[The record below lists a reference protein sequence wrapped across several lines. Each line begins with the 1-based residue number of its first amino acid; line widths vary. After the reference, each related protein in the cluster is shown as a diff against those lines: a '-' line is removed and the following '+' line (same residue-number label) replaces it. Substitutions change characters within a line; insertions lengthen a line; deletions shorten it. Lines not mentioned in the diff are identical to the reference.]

1 MVSRIYPTYPLNHI
15 WCPVVD
21 TTFPTAESWHRVIV
35 VVQSPVDKVGR
46 RGHGDVDSVRIM
58 LLGIRSIGIP
68 CTVVFEKTGIWEVV
82 DGEDGA
88 ILLDLVAGVVVIR
101 MIQMVCISLVRV
113 LLSRENDRK
122 SDDDGH

>member
-1 MVSRIYPTYPLNHI
+1 M
-15 WCPVVD
+15 VD